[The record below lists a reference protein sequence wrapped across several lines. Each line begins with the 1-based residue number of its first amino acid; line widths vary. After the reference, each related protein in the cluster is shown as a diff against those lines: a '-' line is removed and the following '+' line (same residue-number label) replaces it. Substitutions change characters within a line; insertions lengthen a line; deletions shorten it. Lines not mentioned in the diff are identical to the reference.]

1 MKLAVRIHSYVL
13 QQILIKLHAAWRV
26 FIGLPGDLIG
36 QHLSVQGEYSMNHTG
51 CHKQSYAQDTYL
63 KLKLAE
69 DLGAAAYTPP
79 HHVIHLNTTG
89 LVMEIPAV
97 FREPAL
103 LAPNR
108 LFRLFCCFTVFYRR

>member
-13 QQILIKLHAAWRV
+13 QQILIKLYAAWRV

-89 LVMEIPAV
+89 LIKPVTMSQTTENMLSFFLEFIFYLEIDV
-97 FREPAL
+97 L
-103 LAPNR
+103 
-108 LFRLFCCFTVFYRR
+108 

>member
-13 QQILIKLHAAWRV
+13 QQILIKLYAAWRA
-26 FIGLPGDLIG
+26 FIGLPDDLIG

-63 KLKLAE
+63 KLKSAE
-69 DLGAAAYTPP
+69 DLGAAAYKPP

-89 LVMEIPAV
+89 LITMSQTTENMLFFFLEFIFYLEIDV
-97 FREPAL
+97 L
-103 LAPNR
+103 
-108 LFRLFCCFTVFYRR
+108 